1 MLKLIIF
8 DFDGVIVDAE
18 PLHLRAFQEVLAKE
32 GIQLSR
38 EEYYDKYLALD
49 DTGFFRAILRDRGRA
64 INNETIEK
72 LKSQKST
79 YYTSIIK
86 KGQITP
92 FPGVIDF
99 IEKASQSYIL
109 AIGSGALREEIEF
122 ILEKLGIRKRFKE
135 IVSAEEVERCKPA
148 PDTFIEALNRV
159 NRDLQNPVYPNECLV
174 IEDSIAGIKA
184 AHSAGMKCLA
194 VANSYPESR
203 LKEADIVVSS
213 LKGITPL
220 YLEELFS
227 RK

>member
-8 DFDGVIVDAE
+8 DFDGVIIDAE
-18 PLHLRAFQEVLAKE
+18 PLHLRAFQKVLAKM
-32 GIQLSR
+32 GIQLAR

-49 DTGFFRAILRDRGRA
+49 DTNFFRAVLRDRGKA
-64 INNETIEK
+64 ISNEVIEK
-72 LKSQKST
+72 LKTQKSA
-79 YYTSIIK
+79 YYASIIR
-86 KGQITP
+86 KGEITP

-99 IEKASQSYIL
+99 IENASQSYTL

-122 ILEKLGIRKRFKE
+122 ILEKLGIRKKFKE

-148 PDTFIEALNRV
+148 PDTFIEVLNRV
-159 NRDLQNPVYPNECLV
+159 NRELQNPVYPNECLV

-203 LKEADIVVSS
+203 LKEADIVVNS
-213 LKGITPL
+213 LEGITPI
-220 YLEELFS
+220 YLEEFFS